1 MRTVCLNV
9 SLQTADS
16 FASNY
21 TQAQRQMATII
32 YCNKYPHKTAGQV
45 IFDIAEKCQE
55 ATSPVAS

>member
-21 TQAQRQMATII
+21 TQAQRQMATLI
-32 YCNKYPHKTAGQV
+32 YCNKYPHG
-45 IFDIAEKCQE
+45 
-55 ATSPVAS
+55 TSGPGAL